1 MRVPLQPVSSF
12 FLRNSGHEVTR
23 SWGAEARENGH
34 PGGAQALCRNTECL
48 SNMKKEVAAQVV
60 DLFLEF
66 GARLDQSVSLV
77 QHTSSESEFNTY
89 RQSVGK
95 LMGSMLLDVM
105 NPIFEAHPDLK
116 PEGLDGM
123 PCATRKRRMAS
134 PNRRTIHSKVK
145 RAMRQTANLALLLL
159 QWALCFN
166 GLLLIVVAT
175 NTYVMESRLI
185 PGLPQVAETAD
196 TYIAPV
202 FQRLMV
208 GIATGLVSVGLSAV
222 LYYLRQSRV
231 CGPWCWLRRPA
242 DPRGTAT

>member
-1 MRVPLQPVSSF
+1 
-12 FLRNSGHEVTR
+12 
-23 SWGAEARENGH
+23 
-34 PGGAQALCRNTECL
+34 
-48 SNMKKEVAAQVV
+48 MKKEVAAQVV

-77 QHTSSESEFNTY
+77 QHASSESEYNTY
-89 RQSVGK
+89 RRSVGK
-95 LMGSMLLDVM
+95 VMGNMLLDVM
-105 NPIFEAHPDLK
+105 NPIFEAYPDLK
-116 PEGLDGM
+116 PEELVGI
-123 PCATRKRRMAS
+123 PNETRQTRMAS
-134 PNRRTIHSKVK
+134 PDRRTIHSKVK
-145 RAMRQTANLALLLL
+145 RAMRQTANLALLFL

-166 GLLLIVVAT
+166 GLLLIMVAS

-185 PGLPQVAETAD
+185 PVLPQVAETAD
-196 TYIAPV
+196 TYVAPV

-222 LYYLRQSRV
+222 LYYLRRSRV